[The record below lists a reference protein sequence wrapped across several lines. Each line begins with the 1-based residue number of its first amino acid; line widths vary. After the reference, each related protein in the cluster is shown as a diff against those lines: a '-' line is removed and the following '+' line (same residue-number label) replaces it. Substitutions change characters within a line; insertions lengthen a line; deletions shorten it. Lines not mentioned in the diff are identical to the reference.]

1 MARYGPR
8 RVDVIHA
15 GVHPKT
21 FGRTIVPHNCT
32 HIMANSEGKRYR
44 EALDIIEDESEP
56 VGLQKAAELSK
67 ATATANFD
75 ESIDMDLRLGVDPQH
90 ADQMVRGS
98 ITLPN
103 GTGREVT
110 VLVLAS
116 EGKQAE
122 AEEAGADYVGLDE
135 YIDRIQDE
143 NWLDFDVAIATPDVM
158 GQVGQLG
165 RILGPRGLM
174 PNPKSGTVTM
184 DVAEAIEEVKS
195 GKIEFRVDRSGNL
208 HTAIGKA
215 SFSAKELY
223 ENARALLSEVI
234 RLRPA
239 SSKGLYLRSVTMSAT
254 MGPPVSVDRSSVL
267 SEAR

>member
-1 MARYGPR
+1 MAQ
-8 RVDVIHA
+8 
-15 GVHPKT
+15 T
-21 FGRTIVPHNCT
+21 
-32 HIMANSEGKRYR
+32 EGKRYR
-44 EALDIIEDESEP
+44 DAQELVEEQDEP
-56 VGLQKAAELSK
+56 VSLMQAVELTK
-67 ATATANFD
+67 QTATAGFD
-75 ESIDMDLRLGVDPQH
+75 ESVDMDLRLGVDPQH

-98 ITLPN
+98 ITLPH
-103 GTGREVT
+103 GTGRDVT

-122 AEEAGADYVGLDE
+122 AEEAGADYVGLE
-135 YIDRIQDE
+135 EPIERIQE
-143 NWLDFDVAIATPDVM
+143 ETWLDFDVVIATPDVM

-184 DVAEAIEEVKS
+184 DLADTIDEVKS

-208 HTAIGKA
+208 HTPIGKA
-215 SFSAKELY
+215 SFTADELH
-223 ENARALLSEVI
+223 ENAKAFLTEVV

-254 MGPPVSVDRSSVL
+254 MGPPVRVDRSSVL

>member
-1 MARYGPR
+1 MAK
-8 RVDVIHA
+8 I
-15 GVHPKT
+15 
-21 FGRTIVPHNCT
+21 
-32 HIMANSEGKRYR
+32 EGKRYR
-44 EALDIIEDESEP
+44 AAHELVDEQDEP
-56 VGLQKAAELSK
+56 VRLREAAEL
-67 ATATANFD
+67 ATETATANFD
-75 ESIDMDLRLGVDPQH
+75 ESIDLDLRLGVNPQH

-116 EGKQAE
+116 EGKQQE
-122 AEEAGADYVGLDE
+122 AEDAGADYVGLDE
-135 YIDRIQDE
+135 YIERIQEE

-184 DVAEAIEEVKS
+184 ELADAIEEIKA
-195 GKIEFRVDRSGNL
+195 GKIEFRVDSSGNL

-215 SFSAKELY
+215 SFSPEELY
-223 ENARALLSEVI
+223 ENARALLREVV

-239 SSKGLYLRSVTMSAT
+239 SASGLYLRSITLSAT
-254 MGPPVSVDRSSVL
+254 MGPPIPVDRSSAL
-267 SEAR
+267 SEVR

>member
-1 MARYGPR
+1 
-8 RVDVIHA
+8 
-15 GVHPKT
+15 
-21 FGRTIVPHNCT
+21 
-32 HIMANSEGKRYR
+32 MANTEGKRYR
-44 EALDIIEDESEP
+44 EAQEVVQEESEP
-56 VGLQKAAELSK
+56 VGLREAAELVK
-67 ATATANFD
+67 ETATANFD
-75 ESIDMDLRLGVDPQH
+75 ESIDLDLRLGVNPQH

-103 GTGREVT
+103 GTGRDVT

-116 EGKQAE
+116 EGKQQE

-135 YIDRIQDE
+135 YIERIQEE

-184 DVAEAIEEVKS
+184 DLADTIEEIKA
-195 GKIEFRVDRSGNL
+195 GKIEFRVDSSGNL
-208 HTAIGKA
+208 HTPIGKA
-215 SFSAKELY
+215 SFSPKELY
-223 ENARALLSEVI
+223 ENARALLEEVI

-239 SSKGLYLRSVTMSAT
+239 SASGLYLRSITMSAT
-254 MGPPVSVDRSSVL
+254 MGPPVEVDRSSVL
-267 SEAR
+267 REAR

>member
-1 MARYGPR
+1 
-8 RVDVIHA
+8 
-15 GVHPKT
+15 
-21 FGRTIVPHNCT
+21 
-32 HIMANSEGKRYR
+32 MANIEGKRYR
-44 EALDIIEDESEP
+44 DAHELVDEQDEP
-56 VGLQKAAELSK
+56 VSLREAAELAK
-67 ATATANFD
+67 ETATANFD
-75 ESIDMDLRLGVDPQH
+75 ESIDLDLRLGVDPQH

-116 EGKQAE
+116 EGKQEE
-122 AEEAGADYVGLDE
+122 AEEAGADYVGLNE
-135 YIDRIQDE
+135 YIERIQEE

-184 DVAEAIEEVKS
+184 DLADTIEEIKA

-215 SFSAKELY
+215 SFSPKELY
-223 ENARALLSEVI
+223 ENARALLREVV

-239 SSKGLYLRSVTMSAT
+239 SASGLYLRSMTMSAT
-254 MGPPVSVDRSSVL
+254 MGPPVRIDRSSVL
-267 SEAR
+267 SEVR

>member
-1 MARYGPR
+1 
-8 RVDVIHA
+8 
-15 GVHPKT
+15 
-21 FGRTIVPHNCT
+21 
-32 HIMANSEGKRYR
+32 MANIEGKRYR
-44 EALDIIEDESEP
+44 DAHELVDEQDEP
-56 VGLQKAAELSK
+56 VSLREAAELAK
-67 ATATANFD
+67 ETATANFD
-75 ESIDMDLRLGVDPQH
+75 ESIDLDLRLGVDPQH

-110 VLVLAS
+110 VLVLTS
-116 EGKQAE
+116 EGKQEE

-135 YIDRIQDE
+135 YIERIQEE

-184 DVAEAIEEVKS
+184 DLADTIEEIKA

-215 SFSAKELY
+215 SFSPKELY
-223 ENARALLSEVI
+223 ENARALLQEVV

-239 SSKGLYLRSVTMSAT
+239 SASGLYLRSMTMSAT
-254 MGPPVSVDRSSVL
+254 MGPPVRIDRSSVL
-267 SEAR
+267 SEVR

>member
-1 MARYGPR
+1 
-8 RVDVIHA
+8 
-15 GVHPKT
+15 
-21 FGRTIVPHNCT
+21 
-32 HIMANSEGKRYR
+32 MANIEGKRYR
-44 EALDIIEDESEP
+44 DAHELVDEQDEP
-56 VGLQKAAELSK
+56 VSLREAAELAK
-67 ATATANFD
+67 ETATANFD
-75 ESIDMDLRLGVDPQH
+75 ESIDLDLRLGVDPQH

-110 VLVLAS
+110 ALVLAS
-116 EGKQAE
+116 EGKQEE

-135 YIDRIQDE
+135 YIERIQEE

-184 DVAEAIEEVKS
+184 DLAETIEEIKA

-215 SFSAKELY
+215 SFSPKELY
-223 ENARALLSEVI
+223 ENARALLREVV

-239 SSKGLYLRSVTMSAT
+239 SASGLYLRSMTMSAT
-254 MGPPVSVDRSSVL
+254 MGPPVRIDRSSVL
-267 SEAR
+267 SEVR

>member
-1 MARYGPR
+1 MAK
-8 RVDVIHA
+8 I
-15 GVHPKT
+15 
-21 FGRTIVPHNCT
+21 
-32 HIMANSEGKRYR
+32 EGKRYR
-44 EALDIIEDESEP
+44 AAHELVDEQDEP
-56 VGLQKAAELSK
+56 VRLREAAEL
-67 ATATANFD
+67 ATETATANFD
-75 ESIDMDLRLGVDPQH
+75 ESIDLDLRLGVNPQH

-116 EGKQAE
+116 EGKQQE
-122 AEEAGADYVGLDE
+122 AEDAGADYVGLDE
-135 YIDRIQDE
+135 YIERIQEE

-184 DVAEAIEEVKS
+184 ELSDAIEEIKA
-195 GKIEFRVDRSGNL
+195 GKIEFRVDSSGNL

-215 SFSAKELY
+215 SFSPEELY
-223 ENARALLSEVI
+223 ENARALLREVV

-239 SSKGLYLRSVTMSAT
+239 SASGLYLRSITLSAT
-254 MGPPVSVDRSSVL
+254 MGPPIPVDRSSVL
-267 SEAR
+267 SEVR

>member
-1 MARYGPR
+1 
-8 RVDVIHA
+8 
-15 GVHPKT
+15 
-21 FGRTIVPHNCT
+21 
-32 HIMANSEGKRYR
+32 MANIEGKRYR
-44 EALDIIEDESEP
+44 DAHELVDEQDEP
-56 VGLQKAAELSK
+56 VSLREAAELAK
-67 ATATANFD
+67 ETATANFD
-75 ESIDMDLRLGVDPQH
+75 ESIDLDLRLGVDPQH

-116 EGKQAE
+116 EGKQEE

-135 YIDRIQDE
+135 YIERIQEE

-184 DVAEAIEEVKS
+184 DLAETIEEIKA

-215 SFSAKELY
+215 SFPPKELY
-223 ENARALLSEVI
+223 ENARALLREVV

-239 SSKGLYLRSVTMSAT
+239 SASGLYLRSMTMSAT
-254 MGPPVSVDRSSVL
+254 MGPPVRIDRSSVL
-267 SEAR
+267 SEVR

>member
-1 MARYGPR
+1 
-8 RVDVIHA
+8 
-15 GVHPKT
+15 
-21 FGRTIVPHNCT
+21 
-32 HIMANSEGKRYR
+32 MANIEGKRYR
-44 EALDIIEDESEP
+44 DAHELVDEQDEP
-56 VGLQKAAELSK
+56 VSLREAAELAK
-67 ATATANFD
+67 ETATANFD
-75 ESIDMDLRLGVDPQH
+75 ESIDLDLRLGVDPQH

-116 EGKQAE
+116 EGKQEE

-135 YIDRIQDE
+135 YIERIQEE

-184 DVAEAIEEVKS
+184 DLAETIEEIKA

-215 SFSAKELY
+215 SFSPKELY
-223 ENARALLSEVI
+223 ENARALLQEVV

-239 SSKGLYLRSVTMSAT
+239 SASGLYLRSMTMSAT
-254 MGPPVSVDRSSVL
+254 MGPPVRIDRSSVL
-267 SEAR
+267 SEVR

>member
-1 MARYGPR
+1 
-8 RVDVIHA
+8 
-15 GVHPKT
+15 
-21 FGRTIVPHNCT
+21 
-32 HIMANSEGKRYR
+32 MANIEGKRYR
-44 EALDIIEDESEP
+44 DAHELVDEQDEP
-56 VGLQKAAELSK
+56 VSLREAAELAK
-67 ATATANFD
+67 ETATANFD
-75 ESIDMDLRLGVDPQH
+75 ESIDLDLRLGVDPQH

-116 EGKQAE
+116 EGKQEE

-135 YIDRIQDE
+135 YIERIQEE

-184 DVAEAIEEVKS
+184 DLADTIEEIKA

-215 SFSAKELY
+215 SFSPKELY
-223 ENARALLSEVI
+223 ENARALLREVV

-239 SSKGLYLRSVTMSAT
+239 SASGLYLRSMTMSAT
-254 MGPPVSVDRSSVL
+254 MGPPVRIDRSSVL
-267 SEAR
+267 SEVR

>member
-1 MARYGPR
+1 
-8 RVDVIHA
+8 
-15 GVHPKT
+15 
-21 FGRTIVPHNCT
+21 
-32 HIMANSEGKRYR
+32 MANIEGKRYR
-44 EALDIIEDESEP
+44 DAHELVDEQDEP
-56 VGLQKAAELSK
+56 VSLREAAELAK
-67 ATATANFD
+67 ETATANFD
-75 ESIDMDLRLGVDPQH
+75 ESIDLDLRLGVDPQH

-116 EGKQAE
+116 EGKQEE
-122 AEEAGADYVGLDE
+122 AEEAGGDYVGLDE
-135 YIDRIQDE
+135 YIERIQEE

-184 DVAEAIEEVKS
+184 DLAETIEEIKA

-215 SFSAKELY
+215 SFSPKELY
-223 ENARALLSEVI
+223 ENARALLREVV

-239 SSKGLYLRSVTMSAT
+239 SASGLYLRSMTMSAT
-254 MGPPVSVDRSSVL
+254 MGPPVRIDRSSVL
-267 SEAR
+267 SEVR

>member
-1 MARYGPR
+1 
-8 RVDVIHA
+8 
-15 GVHPKT
+15 
-21 FGRTIVPHNCT
+21 
-32 HIMANSEGKRYR
+32 MANAEGKRYR
-44 EALDIIEDESEP
+44 EALDTVEEENEP
-56 VGLQKAAELSK
+56 VSLQKAAELAKS
-67 ATATANFD
+67 TATANFD
-75 ESIDMDLRLGVDPQH
+75 ESIDIDIRLGVDPRH

-143 NWLDFDVAIATPDVM
+143 NWLDYDVVIATPDVM

-184 DVAEAIEEVKS
+184 DIADAVDEVKS

-215 SFSAKELY
+215 SFSPKELY
-223 ENARALLSEVI
+223 ENARALLKEVV

-239 SSKGLYLRSVTMSAT
+239 ASKGLYLRSVTLSAT
-254 MGPPVSVDRSSVL
+254 MGPPIRVDRSSVL

>member
-1 MARYGPR
+1 MAK
-8 RVDVIHA
+8 I
-15 GVHPKT
+15 
-21 FGRTIVPHNCT
+21 
-32 HIMANSEGKRYR
+32 EGKRYR
-44 EALDIIEDESEP
+44 EAHELVDEQDET
-56 VGLQKAAELSK
+56 VGLREAAEL
-67 ATATANFD
+67 ATETATANFD
-75 ESIDMDLRLGVDPQH
+75 ESIDLDLRLGVNPQH

-116 EGKQAE
+116 EGKQQE
-122 AEEAGADYVGLDE
+122 AEDAGADYVGLDE
-135 YIDRIQDE
+135 YVERIQEE

-184 DVAEAIEEVKS
+184 DLADTIEEIKA
-195 GKIEFRVDRSGNL
+195 GKIEFRVDSSGNL

-215 SFSAKELY
+215 SFSPKELY
-223 ENARALLSEVI
+223 ENARALLQEVM

-239 SSKGLYLRSVTMSAT
+239 SASGLYLRSITMSAT
-254 MGPPVSVDRSSVL
+254 MGPPIPVDRSSVL
-267 SEAR
+267 SEVR

>member
-1 MARYGPR
+1 
-8 RVDVIHA
+8 
-15 GVHPKT
+15 
-21 FGRTIVPHNCT
+21 
-32 HIMANSEGKRYR
+32 MANIEGKRYR
-44 EALDIIEDESEP
+44 DAHELVDEQDEP
-56 VGLQKAAELSK
+56 VSLREAAELAK
-67 ATATANFD
+67 ETATANFD
-75 ESIDMDLRLGVDPQH
+75 ESIDLDLRLGVDPQH

-116 EGKQAE
+116 EGKQEE
-122 AEEAGADYVGLDE
+122 AEEAGADYVGLNE
-135 YIDRIQDE
+135 YIERIQEE

-184 DVAEAIEEVKS
+184 DLAETIEEIKA

-215 SFSAKELY
+215 SFPSEELY
-223 ENARALLSEVI
+223 ENARALLREVV

-239 SSKGLYLRSVTMSAT
+239 SASGLYLRSMTMSAT
-254 MGPPVSVDRSSVL
+254 MGPPVRIDRSSVL
-267 SEAR
+267 SEVR